1 MVASQGILLAGRT
14 VKWKRGDLVEV
25 YDTWADSDA
34 VYCLP
39 RNIQDAAAEIPQ
51 GSPVLILDPDSEEGF
66 KKYGDHSG
74 EKWMLVLW
82 KEKEWFVYASDL
94 STIKRVREQ

>member
-1 MVASQGILLAGRT
+1 

-39 RNIQDAAAEIPQ
+39 RNIQDAAA
-51 GSPVLILDPDSEEGF
+51 DSEEGF

-94 STIKRVREQ
+94 STIKRVHEQ

>member
-1 MVASQGILLAGRT
+1 MKLKA
-14 VKWKRGDLVEV
+14 GDLVEA
-25 YDTWADSDA
+25 YDTWADSDS
-34 VYCLP
+34 VCCLP
-39 RNIQDAAAEIPQ
+39 RNILDAAAEIPQ

-82 KEKEWFVYASDL
+82 KEKEWFLYASDL
-94 STIKRVREQ
+94 KTIKRVREQ